1 MHVCA
6 GMAKKGSGKVG
17 VGSVAVT
24 AQTAV
29 GRNPLL
35 LARQAIMRGGPRL
48 TAGALHSRVGSR
60 LGLTSACRAR
70 SRIEALPISR
80 RAVCVR
86 K

>member
-1 MHVCA
+1 LHVCA
-6 GMAKKGSGKVG
+6 GMAKEGSGKVW

-48 TAGALHSRVGSR
+48 TAGALHLSQERG
-60 LGLTSACRAR
+60 RAGGGGRAGEKTR
-70 SRIEALPISR
+70 SMIF
-80 RAVCVR
+80 
-86 K
+86 

>member
-6 GMAKKGSGKVG
+6 GMAKEGSGKVW

-48 TAGALHSRVGSR
+48 TAGRFIYPKNGAAQGK
-60 LGLTSACRAR
+60 GAAQG
-70 SRIEALPISR
+70 
-80 RAVCVR
+80 R
-86 K
+86 KRDQ